1 MGPILS
7 RFTDLRDPAL
17 DIDILRPEL
26 PEFTITV
33 NPDGTSTA
41 SPTMPVLNGYILS
54 IYGVQAWASGGW
66 AAAGLGPSLVSFNIQ
81 EAGRAQAVFKKF
93 TKLEGFSGQQD
104 VAFYFPYRCMG
115 GTDLE
120 GLWSVD
126 PNWVALVNQRV
137 TFGIRL
143 VADYYRC
150 PPASR

>member
-26 PEFTITV
+26 PEFTLTV

-66 AAAGLGPSLVSFNIQ
+66 QGAGLGPSLVSFNIQ

-104 VAFYFPYRCMG
+104 VSFYFPYRCMG

-120 GLWSVD
+120 ALWSVD

-150 PPASR
+150 PPAGR